1 MRQAASLA
9 AALLYK
15 FEEQLQG
22 WKSIAVFFL
31 APLAYMASFG
41 FVCLPATIVVNG
53 NYSWF
58 ATQFG
63 GLATAIL
70 AVLSVALTMSLVLGR
85 SPLDKE
91 RQALSAA

>member
-1 MRQAASLA
+1 V
-9 AALLYK
+9 LYR
-15 FEEQLQG
+15 FEEHLQG

-53 NYSWF
+53 SYSWF
-58 ATQFG
+58 ATQLG

-70 AVLSVALTMSLVLGR
+70 AILSVALTMSVVLGR
-85 SPLDKE
+85 NPLGKN
-91 RQALSAA
+91 RHALSAL